1 MTRKRSKQTIRGA
14 PIAMRRDALKAR
26 LEAAHEAALMR
37 GRTRVN
43 PELLRPTNS
52 YDTPDYVRRGY
63 YVDKPFTCK
72 GCGKQELWSATQQKW
87 WYETAKGDVWT
98 TATRCRLCRRRE
110 RERKNEARRVH
121 LEGIARRN
129 QKNK

>member
-1 MTRKRSKQTIRGA
+1 M
-14 PIAMRRDALKAR
+14 AMRRDALKAR
-26 LEAAHEAALMR
+26 LVAAYEAALMR

-72 GCGKQELWSATQQKW
+72 GCGKQEVWSATQQKW
-87 WYETAKGDVWT
+87 WYESAKGDVWT

-110 RERKNEARRVH
+110 RERKNEARCVH
-121 LEGIARRN
+121 QQGLARKQARR
-129 QKNK
+129 